1 MAIIDG
7 FTSSFK
13 REILEAGHDLRTDVL
28 MIALYDSTASLGPST
43 TVYTT
48 TGEVTGTA
56 YVAGGATLTVTAPSI
71 TGTTAIVDLADV
83 TWSTAT
89 ITARGALIYNSTQAN
104 KAIRVIDFG
113 LDRIKIAAD
122 FVVTF
127 PAADELTA
135 VIRIV

>member
-1 MAIIDG
+1 MAIVDV

-13 REILEAGHDLRTDVL
+13 RESIEGVHDLRTDVIK
-28 MIALYDSTASLGPST
+28 IALYDETASLNAAT

-48 TGEVTGTA
+48 TNEVTGTG
-56 YVAGGATLTVTAPSI
+56 YSAGGKTLTVTPPSI
-71 TGTTAIVDLADV
+71 IGTTAIADFADV

-89 ITARGALIYNSTQAN
+89 ITVRGALIYNSSQGN
-104 KAIRVIDFG
+104 KAIRVLDFG
-113 LDRIKIAAD
+113 LERIKIATD

-127 PAADELTA
+127 PTPDELNA

>member
-1 MAIIDG
+1 MAIVDG

-13 REILEAGHDLRTDVL
+13 RESLEGVHDLRTDVL
-28 MIALYDSTASLGPST
+28 KIALYDETASLNATT

-48 TGEVTGTA
+48 TGEVTGTG
-56 YVAGGATLTVTAPSI
+56 YSAGGETLTVTAPLI
-71 TGTTAIVDLADV
+71 IGTTAVVDFADV

-89 ITARGALIYNSTQAN
+89 ITARGALIYNSTQGN
-104 KAIRVIDFG
+104 KAIRVLDFG
-113 LDRIKIAAD
+113 LERTKIAMD

-127 PAADELTA
+127 PAPNEREA

>member
-1 MAIIDG
+1 MAIVDG

-13 REILEAGHDLRTDVL
+13 RESIEGVHDFRTDVL
-28 MIALYDSTASLGPST
+28 KIALYDETASLNAAT

-48 TGEVTGTA
+48 TGEVTGTG
-56 YVAGGATLTVTAPSI
+56 YTAGGKTLTVTAPSI
-71 TGTTAIVDLADV
+71 IGTTAIADFADV

-89 ITARGALIYNSTQAN
+89 ITARGALIYNSSQGN
-104 KAIRVIDFG
+104 KVIRVLDFG
-113 LDRIKIAAD
+113 LERIKIATN

-127 PAADELTA
+127 PTPDELNA